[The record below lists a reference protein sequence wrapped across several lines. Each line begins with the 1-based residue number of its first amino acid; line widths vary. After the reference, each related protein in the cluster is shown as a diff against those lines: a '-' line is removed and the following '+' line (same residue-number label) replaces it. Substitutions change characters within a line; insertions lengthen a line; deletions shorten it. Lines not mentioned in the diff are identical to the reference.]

1 MKILTIGP
9 EGAGKTVFLTM
20 LTSYM
25 SGKSCPLPIHVET
38 FAAAEKIEGFKRILK
53 NGEWPDRNLE
63 AEPHEIFTFC
73 LGSPKGRKIHLWD
86 FPGERFR
93 KNTINPAEPDPAG
106 HLKRLRETIEEAHM
120 LIYLLDLSE
129 LITADA
135 STKKA
140 TEDAWLFKEFLTNS
154 KWKNRQ
160 RLVVVTKA
168 DLYRGLIDKA
178 DGDLR
183 KMIIDAWPEGIIAC
197 PLNADAFP
205 KVDFFAVTSVTVKNV
220 IGDDRIPRP
229 MPKSP
234 LESEGFEPLVKRI
247 LEGLSGGLVTKIKN
261 TLLFGRRGL
270 SSGSARIA
278 DLISSLPKK
287 AKLLIVFVV
296 LTLLSLGF
304 HLLATD
310 RYELKFV
317 TGDSPG
323 VGTDSPVTIS
333 LTGNDDR
340 VVHATLGKLH
350 ERQDMQ
356 NLFERGETNIFEQRM
371 RPLGEIKV
379 ISIKITDT
387 GDKPA
392 WFLKSV
398 HVTNINTGMVNT
410 FSCSRWLGRDSSN
423 PGNDPWEV
431 TLTSDDSRM

>member
-25 SGKSCPLPIHVET
+25 SGKSRPLPIHVET

-53 NGEWPDRNLE
+53 NGEWPDRNQE
-63 AEPHEIFTFC
+63 AEPHEIFTFR
-73 LGSPKGRKIHLWD
+73 LGGPKGRKIHLWD

-93 KNTINPAEPDPAG
+93 KNTINPTAPDPAG

-135 STKKA
+135 STKA
-140 TEDAWLFKEFLTNS
+140 TEDAWLFREFLTNS

-168 DLYRGLIDKA
+168 DLYRGLIDKVG
-178 DGDLR
+178 GDLR

-247 LEGLSGGLVTKIKN
+247 LEGLSGRWITTVKN
-261 TLLFGRRGL
+261 ALQFGQRTLSG
-270 SSGSARIA
+270 GSARMVG
-278 DLISSLPKK
+278 LIRSLPRKVR
-287 AKLLIVFVV
+287 LLVVFLV
-296 LTLLSLGF
+296 LTFLSLGF
-304 HLLATD
+304 YFLATD
-310 RYELKFV
+310 KYELKFV
-317 TGDSPG
+317 TDDRPG
-323 VGTDSPVTIS
+323 AGTDSPVIIS

-340 VVHATLGKLH
+340 VSHATLGQLH
-350 ERQDMQ
+350 ERLVMPD
-356 NLFERGETNIFEQRM
+356 LFENGEANIFERRM
-371 RPLGEIKV
+371 RPLGEIKTV
-379 ISIKITDT
+379 SVKIADA
-387 GDKPA
+387 GAKPA
-392 WFLKSV
+392 WFLESGP
-398 HVTNINTGMVNT
+398 VTNKNTGDGEHIFMFPLVGQG
-410 FSCSRWLGRDSSN
+410 FIQSRKRSLG
-423 PGNDPWEV
+423 
-431 TLTSDDSRM
+431 SDFDIG

>member
-38 FAAAEKIEGFKRILK
+38 FKAAEKIEGFKRILK

-63 AEPHEIFTFC
+63 AEPHEIFTFR
-73 LGSPKGRKIHLWD
+73 LGGPKGRKIHLWD

-93 KNTINPAEPDPAG
+93 KNTINPTAPDPAG

-135 STKKA
+135 STKA
-140 TEDAWLFKEFLTNS
+140 TEDAWLFREFLTNS

-168 DLYRGLIDKA
+168 DLYRGLIEKA

-247 LEGLSGGLVTKIKN
+247 LEGLSGGWWTRFKN
-261 TLLFGRRGL
+261 LKLKGQRGL
-270 SSGSARIA
+270 KIGSSGMVG
-278 DLISSLPKK
+278 LIRSLPRKVR
-287 AKLLIVFVV
+287 LLVVFLV
-296 LTLLSLGF
+296 LTFLSLGF
-304 HLLATD
+304 YFLATD
-310 RYELKFV
+310 KYELKFV
-317 TGDSPG
+317 TGDRPG
-323 VGTDSPVTIS
+323 AGTDSPVIIS

-340 VVHATLGKLH
+340 VSHATLGQLH
-350 ERQDMQ
+350 ERLVMPD
-356 NLFERGETNIFEQRM
+356 LFENGETNIFERRM
-371 RPLGEIKV
+371 KALGEIKAV
-379 ISIKITDT
+379 SVKITDT

-398 HVTNINTGMVNT
+398 HVTNKNTGMVST
-410 FSCSRWLGRDSSN
+410 FSCSRWLGRDLSN